1 MNISLF
7 LQMAADAC
15 PDRPALT
22 HDGNHYTYAQ
32 LYNAAK
38 HAAQTFESAGCKYVS
53 LLDVS
58 SPAVPIALMGA
69 AMAGIP
75 YVPLNYRLS
84 EEQIVPLFD
93 RISPAYLIS
102 GERDDNY
109 DFSGWAV
116 KDSDGFLRDCLAAEP
131 TDYFKDV
138 VHLKPRCCA
147 MSISFP
153 TFWVPSSSWARWKKR
168 PRLFPY
174 LLIISPASRLL

>member
-22 HDGNHYTYAQ
+22 HDGTHYSYAQ
-32 LYNAAK
+32 LFNAAK
-38 HAAQTFESAGCKYVS
+38 HAAQTFEAAGCKYVS

-58 SPAVPIALMGA
+58 SPAVPVALMGA

-102 GERDDNY
+102 GQREDNY
-109 DFSGWAV
+109 DFEGWV
-116 KDSDGFLRDCLAAEP
+116 VQDSSDFLSETLAAEP
-131 TDYFKDV
+131 GDYSKDV
-138 VHLKPRCCA
+138 DPAEVA
-147 MSISFP
+147 
-153 TFWVPSSSWARWKKR
+153 VQ
-168 PRLFPY
+168 
-174 LLIISPASRLL
+174 LLSLIHI